1 MGERTMINATTPK
14 PNRRANSQ
22 TLSIDVALLLIV
34 ASLLVIGL
42 LMVYSASWDASLSVT
57 KSKSQNE
64 IFFKQVIWVV
74 LGVIGAAAL
83 SFFDYHRYR
92 NLVVW
97 MMAGVIIMLLIV
109 LVIRE
114 VRYNSARSLVGG
126 SIQPAEFAKL
136 VSILYLSVWLTNK
149 KDMLKDFRNY
159 LAPLSFGVGFIVALI
174 LAQPDLSAGI
184 TVLVLG
190 IMLLFLAGG
199 DWKHVAIVVAVGVLG
214 FIFLINV
221 MPTGKIRFAQYI
233 AGLQNPNESS
243 YHIKR
248 TFEAII
254 KGGIFG
260 VGLGKANTKFTGL
273 PLPHTDSIFAVL
285 TEETGLVG
293 ALFVVSL
300 FVLLIWRGYK
310 IARNA
315 PDQLGVLISFGLTSW
330 IVIEAMINF
339 MVIVGLLPV
348 AGNALPFISAG
359 GSSMAATMAA
369 IGIVMNVARQ
379 GSSKKIPERSGTSET
394 VNLRGRDWRR
404 GVSGA
409 DRYGEIK

>member
-1 MGERTMINATTPK
+1 MINATTPK
-14 PNRRANSQ
+14 TRRRSNVQS
-22 TLSIDVALLLIV
+22 LSFDVGLLLIV

-42 LMVYSASWDASLSVT
+42 LMVYSASWDVSMTISD
-57 KSKSQNE
+57 SQNS
-64 IFFKQVIWVV
+64 IFLRQVLWVV
-74 LGVIGAAAL
+74 LGVIGATVL
-83 SFFDYHRYR
+83 SYFDYHRYR
-92 NLVVW
+92 KLVVP
-97 MMAGVIIMLLIV
+97 MIFIVILMLLAV

-114 VRYNSARSLVGG
+114 VRYNSARSLFEG

-149 KDMLKDFRNY
+149 KDMLKDFKNY

-174 LAQPDLSAGI
+174 LAQPDLSAAL
-184 TVLVLG
+184 TVLILG

-199 DWKHVAIVVAVGVLG
+199 DWKHVAIVVLVGFLG
-214 FIFLINV
+214 SVFLISV
-221 MPTGKIRFAQYI
+221 MPTGRIRFAQYLT
-233 AGLQNPNESS
+233 GLENPIQSS
-243 YHIKR
+243 YHIRR
-248 TFEAII
+248 TYEAII

-285 TEETGLVG
+285 VEETGIVG
-293 ALFVVSL
+293 SMIVIALY
-300 FVLLIWRGYK
+300 VLLIWRGFK

-315 PDQLGVLISFGLTSW
+315 PDQLGSLLAFGLTSW
-330 IVIEAMINF
+330 IVIEALINVS
-339 MVIVGLLPV
+339 VIVGLLPF

-379 GSSKKIPERSGTSET
+379 GTNKTASERSTTSAT
-394 VNLRGRDWRR
+394 VDLRRRDGRRS
-404 GVSGA
+404 VSGA
-409 DRYGEIK
+409 NRYGEIE

>member
-1 MGERTMINATTPK
+1 MSNATTPK
-14 PNRRANSQ
+14 THRRTNVQS
-22 TLSIDVALLLIV
+22 LSFDVGLLLIV

-42 LMVYSASWDASLSVT
+42 LMVYSASWDVSMTISE
-57 KSKSQNE
+57 SQNA
-64 IFFKQVIWVV
+64 IFLRQVLWVALGITGATV
-74 LGVIGAAAL
+74 L
-83 SFFDYHRYR
+83 SYFDYHHYR
-92 NLVVW
+92 KLVVP
-97 MMAGVIIMLLIV
+97 MMLVIIGALFVV
-109 LVIRE
+109 LVVRE

-136 VSILYLSVWLTNK
+136 ISILYLSVWLTNN
-149 KDMLKDFRNY
+149 KDMLRDFKNY
-159 LAPLSFGVGFIVALI
+159 LLPLSFGIGFIVALI
-174 LAQPDLSAGI
+174 LAQPDLSAGL

-199 DWKHVAIVVAVGVLG
+199 DWKHVGIVILVGVLG

-221 MPTGKIRFAQYI
+221 MPTGRIRFAQYLS
-233 AGLQNPNESS
+233 GLENPTQSS
-243 YHIKR
+243 YHIRR

-285 TEETGLVG
+285 AEETGIVG
-293 ALFVVSL
+293 AMIVIALYVM
-300 FVLLIWRGYK
+300 LIWRGFK

-315 PDQLGVLISFGLTSW
+315 PDQLGSLLAFGLTTW
-330 IVIEAMINF
+330 IVIEALINVS
-339 MVIVGLLPV
+339 VIVGLLPF

-359 GSSMAATMAA
+359 GSSMTATMAA

-379 GSSKKIPERSGTSET
+379 GTNKTASERSTTSAT
-394 VNLRGRDWRR
+394 VDLRRRDWRR
-404 GVSGA
+404 SVSGA
-409 DRYGEIK
+409 NRYGEID